1 MSEKQDLLKSIRK
14 AIKEVKREALK
25 AAIIHGTIESSL
37 ILVLLII
44 GLSFSNPSWIPG
56 WSFDVGGYIGFIS
69 NDIVLDGK
77 KIIAIGVS
85 LLFFIFDVAIV
96 YKRRTIETFE
106 TINPEVREALR
117 TARDISRD
125 GEDHVM
131 ARNLY
136 EDVLER
142 LKSTSSEGFISL
154 KRIGFLIGIIAIIGI
169 LIGSAA
175 FLSTQFSIGGGL
187 FPGGGGGGDGDGRSQ
202 TSGTS
207 EDIQYQGLQN
217 PDSVLGESENVGSGS
232 DELDLGLTD
241 SGGGTGEGDS
251 GYGSGEL
258 SGDTNTN
265 VEAQRSGYSSEEQ
278 IEDSEL
284 VKEYNLRIR
293 E

>member
-1 MSEKQDLLKSIRK
+1 MSEHQNLLKSIRK
-14 AIKEVKREALK
+14 AIKEVKREAFK

-37 ILVLLII
+37 ILVLLIL
-44 GLSFSNPSWIPG
+44 GLSFWTPSWIPG
-56 WSFDVGGYIGFIS
+56 WSFDIGSYIGFIS
-69 NDIVLDGK
+69 ADLVLDGK
-77 KIIAIGVS
+77 EIIAIVVS
-85 LLFFIFDVAIV
+85 LLFFIFDVAVV

-106 TINPEVREALR
+106 SINPEVREALR
-117 TARDISRD
+117 TARDISKR

-131 ARNLY
+131 AKNLY

-142 LKSTSSEGFISL
+142 LKSTTSEGFISL
-154 KRIGFLIGIIAIIGI
+154 KRIGFLVAIIAIIGI
-169 LIGSAA
+169 LIGSAT
-175 FLSTQFSIGGGL
+175 FLSTQFAIGGGL
-187 FPGGGGGGDGDGRSQ
+187 FPGGGGGGDSGGRSQ
-202 TSGTS
+202 TTGTS

-241 SGGGTGEGDS
+241 SGGGTGDGS
-251 GYGSGEL
+251 GGYGSGEL
-258 SGDTNTN
+258 PGDSNTN